1 MLFRRAVA
9 TIRCGRLFATHA
21 EVIVPKPAPPGYS
34 SAAAGAGAAS
44 GGAARMVSEPAA
56 ASGALARI
64 DCPKRRMAQRVA
76 IVYN

>member
-34 SAAAGAGAAS
+34 
-44 GGAARMVSEPAA
+44 PAA
-56 ASGALARI
+56 ALGLRGNALEEGVVAVAAAAVGEEGVVADTAPLGI
-64 DCPKRRMAQRVA
+64 DSAPETRA
-76 IVYN
+76 